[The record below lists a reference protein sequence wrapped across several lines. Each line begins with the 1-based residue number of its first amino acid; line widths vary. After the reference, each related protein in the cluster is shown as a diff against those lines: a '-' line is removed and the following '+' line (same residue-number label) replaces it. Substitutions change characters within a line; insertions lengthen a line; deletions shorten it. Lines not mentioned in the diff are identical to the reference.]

1 MKLNLAI
8 SGKELSLLLVIAAFI
23 VVCVFVPEKAGLAA
37 QTLLSL
43 VSLYG
48 RK

>member
-8 SGKELSLLLVIAAFI
+8 SGKELSLLLVIVAFT
-23 VVCVFVPEKAGLAA
+23 VVCVYMPEKAGLAA

-43 VSLYG
+43 VSLCG